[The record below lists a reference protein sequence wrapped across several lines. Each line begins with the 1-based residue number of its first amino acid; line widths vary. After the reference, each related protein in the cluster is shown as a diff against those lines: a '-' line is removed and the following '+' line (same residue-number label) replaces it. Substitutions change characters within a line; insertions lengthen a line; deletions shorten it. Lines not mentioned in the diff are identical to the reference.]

1 MIVFHNNL
9 GKSYQPSHV
18 NALKR
23 KFSFN
28 LFKTKNGVLFG
39 ECYMDILAHK
49 NDNDF
54 SGGDKAKM
62 QDMMNILFLEEGQK
76 VYTSLNGQDIYEIDS
91 GKLQAMSRRYN
102 RNGELIAESEKR
114 QLFQKMRM
122 LSCLH

>member
-1 MIVFHNNL
+1 
-9 GKSYQPSHV
+9 
-18 NALKR
+18 
-23 KFSFN
+23 
-28 LFKTKNGVLFG
+28 
-39 ECYMDILAHK
+39 MDILAHK

-62 QDMMNILFLEEGQK
+62 QDMMNILFLEEGQR